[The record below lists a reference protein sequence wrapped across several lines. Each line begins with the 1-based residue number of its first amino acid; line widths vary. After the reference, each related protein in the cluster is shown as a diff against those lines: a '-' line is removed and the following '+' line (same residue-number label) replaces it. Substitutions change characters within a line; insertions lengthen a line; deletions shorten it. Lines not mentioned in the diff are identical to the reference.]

1 MNSPDV
7 KVKYSQRPSQSLRQ
21 NPRSVCSVLAQSN
34 WKIWLAFM
42 PRCDMKSPEKVIVG
56 ILSICLKT
64 TLWKPNLIKHL
75 TAQNSVNGDPFF
87 KKFWW
92 IAVHTPS
99 FKMEH
104 WEWLGMTF
112 GQNTFTHCPLTH
124 PSILQVISFDQKR
137 RIYTI
142 MEEDLRGKQG
152 DGRRGFELWV
162 IGEECEEGELL
173 GRWAGDGGWRKWW
186 QVGSSWIT
194 PTIKG

>member
-99 FKMEH
+99 FNKMEH
-104 WEWLGMTF
+104 WEWLGRTF
-112 GQNTFTHCPLTH
+112 GRNTFTHCPLTH
-124 PSILQVISFDQKR
+124 PSILQVIFLTKK
-137 RIYTI
+137 
-142 MEEDLRGKQG
+142 EEFIR
-152 DGRRGFELWV
+152 LW
-162 IGEECEEGELL
+162 
-173 GRWAGDGGWRKWW
+173 KK
-186 QVGSSWIT
+186 T
-194 PTIKG
+194 

>member
-1 MNSPDV
+1 MWYEVTGN
-7 KVKYSQRPSQSLRQ
+7 
-21 NPRSVCSVLAQSN
+21 
-34 WKIWLAFM
+34 
-42 PRCDMKSPEKVIVG
+42 VIVG

-112 GQNTFTHCPLTH
+112 GHNTFTHCPLTH
-124 PSILQVISFDQKR
+124 PSILQVIFFDQKS

-142 MEEDLRGKQG
+142 IEEDLRGKQG

-162 IGEECEEGELL
+162 MGEECEEGGLL
-173 GRWAGDGGWRKWW
+173 GRWWW
-186 QVGSSWIT
+186 VTKVVTSRIKLNHPHHQRLTKYLASKIVRQ
-194 PTIKG
+194 PFHPRMTIWF